1 MRRSTPHKALPL
13 GTEKA
18 AFYRWSGLQH
28 RAWVGGLLA
37 LGLAHTIPAS
47 ASDFQTAKS
56 GKAKAQQERPCMQI
70 SVGERHYKI
79 RLADTEAARAFSSLI
94 PLTLEMADLNSNEKY
109 VDLAVSLPK
118 DASVPG
124 TIKVGDVMLY
134 GSKTLVVFYK
144 TFKTPY
150 SYTRIGNIENPDGLM
165 QMLGSD
171 VIRVEFSQY

>member
-1 MRRSTPHKALPL
+1 MRRSTPHKPLPL
-13 GTEKA
+13 ITEKA
-18 AFYRWSGLQH
+18 DLYRWSGLQH
-28 RAWVGGLLA
+28 LAWVGGLLA
-37 LGLAHTIPAS
+37 LGLAQTIPAS

-56 GKAKAQQERPCMQI
+56 AEAKAQQERPCMQMSI
-70 SVGERHYKI
+70 GERHYKI

-124 TIKVGDVMLY
+124 TIKAGDVMLY

-150 SYTRIGNIENPDGLM
+150 SYTLIGNIENPDGLM

-171 VIRVEFSQY
+171 DIRVEFSQH

>member
-1 MRRSTPHKALPL
+1 MRRSTPYKPLPL
-13 GTEKA
+13 ITEKA
-18 AFYRWSGLQH
+18 ALYRRSGLQH
-28 RAWVGGLLA
+28 LAWVSGLLA
-37 LGLAHTIPAS
+37 LGLAHTVPAS
-47 ASDFQTAKS
+47 ASYFPTAKS
-56 GKAKAQQERPCMQI
+56 GEAKAQQERTCMQM

-94 PLTLEMADLNSNEKY
+94 PLTLEMADLNINEKY

-124 TIKVGDVMLY
+124 TIKAGDVMLY

-165 QMLGSD
+165 QMLGGD
-171 VIRVEFSQY
+171 VIRVEFSQH

>member
-1 MRRSTPHKALPL
+1 MRRHTPHRALCPI
-13 GTEKA
+13 TEKA
-18 AFYRWSGLQH
+18 ALYRWPGLQH
-28 RAWVGGLLA
+28 LGRVSGLLT
-37 LGLAHTIPAS
+37 LVLAHTFPAS

-56 GKAKAQQERPCMQI
+56 GEAKAQQERPRIQM

-124 TIKVGDVMLY
+124 TIKAGDVMLY

-144 TFKTPY
+144 TFNTPY
-150 SYTRIGNIENPDGLM
+150 SYTLIGNIENPDGLM

-171 VIRVEFSQY
+171 NIRVDFSQH

>member
-1 MRRSTPHKALPL
+1 
-13 GTEKA
+13 
-18 AFYRWSGLQH
+18 
-28 RAWVGGLLA
+28 
-37 LGLAHTIPAS
+37 
-47 ASDFQTAKS
+47 
-56 GKAKAQQERPCMQI
+56 MQMSI
-70 SVGERHYKI
+70 GQRHYKI

-124 TIKVGDVMLY
+124 TIKAGDVMLY

-150 SYTRIGNIENPDGLM
+150 SYTLIGNIENPDGLM

-171 VIRVEFSQY
+171 DIRVEFSQH

>member
-1 MRRSTPHKALPL
+1 M
-13 GTEKA
+13 
-18 AFYRWSGLQH
+18 
-28 RAWVGGLLA
+28 A
-37 LGLAHTIPAS
+37 LGLAHAVSAS
-47 ASDFQTAKS
+47 ASDSQTAKS
-56 GKAKAQQERPCMQI
+56 GEAKAPQEIPYMQM

-124 TIKVGDVMLY
+124 TIKAGDVMLY

-150 SYTRIGNIENPDGLM
+150 SYTLIGNIENPDGLM

-171 VIRVEFSQY
+171 DIRVVFSITESQLDI